1 VPAAAVTV
9 QPPEHAAPGL
19 AARWVSLEG
28 IEGVGKTY
36 LAGQLAGRLGPRCT
50 LVSEVTDH
58 GCATMAGQIVT
69 ALSACG
75 DAFLRTGH
83 PLTETFA
90 LLALKVHAFSQVTA
104 APGGDPEIVLED
116 RGPDTV
122 AVYQAAILQPAGN
135 LPDTFELAQRI
146 SAAAARWRPF
156 PDLTLLLTDDPNACE
171 ERFTRRLG
179 RPLQL
184 GERTLMTRA
193 AELYAL
199 QAAADPGRY
208 AVIDRRGRT
217 TEETLAEMA
226 DICRIRTVRRDD
238 DT

>member
-1 VPAAAVTV
+1 MTA
-9 QPPEHAAPGL
+9 QPPEYVVKGQAP
-19 AARWVSLEG
+19 RWVSLEG

-36 LAGQLAGRLGPRCT
+36 LAGQMAGRLGPRCM
-50 LVSEVTDH
+50 LVSEITDH
-58 GCATMAGQIVT
+58 GSATVAGQIVA
-69 ALSACG
+69 ALSARG

-104 APGGDPEIVLED
+104 ALREDPEIVLED

-122 AVYQAAILQPAGN
+122 AVYQAAILQPSGS

-146 SAAAARWRPF
+146 AAAAARWRLF

-171 ERFTRRLG
+171 ERFSRRLG
-179 RPLQL
+179 RPLQP

-193 AELYAL
+193 AELYTL
-199 QAAADPGRY
+199 QAAAEPSRY

-226 DICRIRTVRRDD
+226 DICRTRMARRDD